1 MRRASRQ
8 NRSAAKPTKPKQ
20 EVTVTDPLT
29 QAFAEYWRNIN
40 AGKNHTNA
48 AIFVMR
54 DYGIAMNDKHFRR
67 CARRIKNRLPEVK
80 GLAAD
85 VRDSQLVEHLVRNR
99 FKEPI
104 ESWEQFDA
112 AFMACGLPVGMLS
125 PAKQCL
131 LAEGYSFGRTV
142 E

>member
-1 MRRASRQ
+1 MRRPTRQ
-8 NRSAAKPTKPKQ
+8 KRVAAKPSKPKQ
-20 EVTVTDPLT
+20 QATVTDPLT

-67 CARRIKNRLPEVK
+67 CARRIKNRLAEVK
-80 GLAAD
+80 GISAD
-85 VRDSQLVEHLVRNR
+85 TRDSQLVEHLVRNR

-104 ESWEQFDA
+104 VSWEQFDA
-112 AFMACGLPVGMLS
+112 AFMACGLPVVMLS
-125 PAKQCL
+125 PVKQCL
-131 LAEGYSFGRTV
+131 LAEGYAFAETR
-142 E
+142 